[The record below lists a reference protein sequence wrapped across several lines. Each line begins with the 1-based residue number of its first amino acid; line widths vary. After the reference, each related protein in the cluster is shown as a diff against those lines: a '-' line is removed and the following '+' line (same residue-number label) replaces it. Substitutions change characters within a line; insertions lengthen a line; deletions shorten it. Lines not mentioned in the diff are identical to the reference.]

1 MIARK
6 LTIAGLSLLL
16 AACASN
22 STAPASRPAP
32 VPAAAVSPVATL
44 HGDVAEFSEA
54 LQSVHDF
61 IVERESEAAA
71 GLIDDYEAATS
82 MEIPD
87 HPSVFGALNLFSTDL
102 KPRIQASLDRS
113 TRYRAMIDAIL
124 DEHELPRALAYLP
137 VIESGYITSNVSR
150 VGAYG
155 MWQFMPATARE
166 YGLRVDW
173 WVDERADP
181 ERSTRA
187 AARYLKDLH
196 AKFEDWP
203 LALASYNAGPGRV
216 SRSLA
221 ANEAEDF
228 WELSGKAAL
237 PRETRG
243 YVPTFFATLM
253 IVSQPEAH
261 GFLLCEPEEQLDD
274 AVEVAIPGPVSL
286 KFVAETAGV
295 EERVV
300 RELNPMLRRG
310 VTPPGTVNVRLPTSA
325 SGRVSESATSLRG
338 DDPYLPVARYTV
350 RKGDNLK
357 SLARK
362 LGAESKTI
370 SAMNGG
376 IAKLR
381 TGSAIWVPVS
391 QTELSASLV
400 QKPKSKYHTVKKGDT
415 LFAIAKK
422 HGLSVDELR
431 SMNNLS
437 RKSVLKAGQKLR
449 ISTSHPVTAGG
460 L

>member
-1 MIARK
+1 MIARR

-22 STAPASRPAP
+22 STSPAARPAP
-32 VPAAAVSPVATL
+32 APVAAAVPPATL
-44 HGDVAEFSEA
+44 HADVDAFTEA
-54 LQSVHDF
+54 LEQVREY
-61 IVERESEAAA
+61 IERHEAESAA
-71 GLIDDYEAATS
+71 GLIADYEAATS
-82 MEIPD
+82 IEIPD

-102 KPRIQASLDRS
+102 KPKIQASLDRS
-113 TRYRAMIDAIL
+113 TRYRAMIDSIL

-155 MWQFMPATARE
+155 MWQFMPGTARE

-216 SRSLA
+216 SRTLA
-221 ANEAEDF
+221 AHDADDF

-253 IVSQPEAH
+253 IVSEPEAH
-261 GFLLCEPEEQLDD
+261 GFLLCEPEHVVDD
-274 AVEVAIPGPVSL
+274 SAEIAIPGPVSL
-286 KFVAETAGV
+286 KFIAETAGID
-295 EERVV
+295 ERLL

-310 VTPPGTVNVRLPTSA
+310 VTPPGTINIRVPKQSARRLADSTA
-325 SGRVSESATSLRG
+325 SLRG

-362 LGAESKTI
+362 LGAESRTI

-376 IAKLR
+376 LSKLR
-381 TGSAIWVPVS
+381 SGTTIWVPVS
-391 QTELSASLV
+391 HTELSASLA
-400 QKPKSKYHTVKKGDT
+400 QKPKSKYHTVRKGET

-437 RKSVLKAGQKLR
+437 RKAVIKAGQKLR
-449 ISTSHPVTAGG
+449 VSSSHPVTAGG

>member
-1 MIARK
+1 MIARR

-16 AACASN
+16 AACATN
-22 STAPASRPAP
+22 SMPPAPRPAP
-32 VPAAAVSPVATL
+32 APVAAVSPAAML
-44 HGDVAEFSEA
+44 HGDVAEFNEA
-54 LQSVHDF
+54 LEGVHTF
-61 IVERESEAAA
+61 ILEREAETAA
-71 GLIDDYEAATS
+71 GLIADYEAATS
-82 MEIPD
+82 IEIPD
-87 HPSVFGALNLFSTDL
+87 HPTVFGALNLFSTDL
-102 KPRIQASLDRS
+102 KPKIQASLDRS

-124 DEHELPRALAYLP
+124 DENELPRALAYLP
-137 VIESGYITSNVSR
+137 VIESGYIVSNVSR

-155 MWQFMPATARE
+155 MWQFMPATARD

-196 AKFEDWP
+196 AKFADWP

-221 ANEAEDF
+221 ANGAESF
-228 WELSGKAAL
+228 WELSAKSAL

-253 IVSQPEAH
+253 IVSEPEAH
-261 GFLLCEPEEQLDD
+261 GFQLCEPVEQVDD
-274 AVEVAIPGPVSL
+274 SVEVAVPGPVSL
-286 KFVAETAGV
+286 RFVAETAGV
-295 EERVV
+295 DERVI

-310 VTPPGTVNVRLPTSA
+310 VTPPGTINVRLPKQAARRVAESA
-325 SGRVSESATSLRG
+325 SSLRG
-338 DDPYLPVARYTV
+338 DDPYLRVAHYTV

-357 SLARK
+357 SLSRK
-362 LGAESKTI
+362 LGSEPHTI

-376 IAKLR
+376 IGKLR
-381 TGSAIWVPVS
+381 TGTTIWVPVS
-391 QTELSASLV
+391 QTELSTSLS

-422 HGLSVDELR
+422 HGLSVEELR
-431 SMNNLS
+431 AMNNLS
-437 RKSVLKAGQKLR
+437 RKATIKSGQKLR
-449 ISTSHPVTAGG
+449 VSPTHPVTAGG

>member
-1 MIARK
+1 MIARN

-22 STAPASRPAP
+22 TTPRLAP
-32 VPAAAVSPVATL
+32 VPVAVARPIVTL
-44 HGDVAEFSEA
+44 GSDVTELNDA
-54 LQSVHDF
+54 LEHVHTF
-61 IVERESEAAA
+61 IIERENEAAA
-71 GLIDDYEAATS
+71 GLIADYEAATS

-87 HPSVFGALNLFSTDL
+87 HPTVFGALNLFSTDL
-102 KPRIQASLDRS
+102 KQRIQASLDRS
-113 TRYRAMIDAIL
+113 TRYRAMIDSIL

-187 AARYLKDLH
+187 AARYLKDLY
-196 AKFEDWP
+196 KRFEDWP

-216 SRSLA
+216 SRSLT
-221 ANEAEDF
+221 ANRAGDF
-228 WELSGKAAL
+228 WELSRKSAL

-253 IVSQPEAH
+253 IVSEPGAH
-261 GFLLCEPEEQLDD
+261 GFLLCEPETSTDD
-274 AVEVAIPGPVSL
+274 WAEVSIPGPVSL
-286 KFVAETAGV
+286 KFVAEAAGV
-295 EERVV
+295 EDGIL
-300 RELNPMLRRG
+300 RELNPAFRRG
-310 VTPPGTVNVRLPTSA
+310 VTPPGTVKVRVPKSSA
-325 SGRVSESATSLRG
+325 LRVNEVAGSLQG
-338 DDPYLPVARYTV
+338 DDPHLFVARYTV
-350 RKGDNLK
+350 RKGDNIK

-362 LGAESKTI
+362 LGVDSRTI
-370 SAMNGG
+370 SGMNGG
-376 IAKLR
+376 MSRLR
-381 TGSAIWVPVS
+381 SGATIWVPMS
-391 QTELSASLV
+391 QTELSTSLAR
-400 QKPKSKYHTVKKGDT
+400 KPKSTYHTVRRGDT
-415 LFAIAKK
+415 LYKIAQK

-431 SMNNLS
+431 AMNNLS
-437 RKSVLKAGQKLR
+437 RKGIIRTGQKLR
-449 ISTSHPVTAGG
+449 ITPSPSVTAGG

>member
-1 MIARK
+1 MRK
-6 LTIAGLSLLL
+6 LTIAGVSLLL

-22 STAPASRPAP
+22 STTPAPRPAT
-32 VPAAAVSPVATL
+32 VPVAVAPPVAML
-44 HGDVAEFSEA
+44 HGDVAQFNEA
-54 LQSVHDF
+54 LVLVHDF
-61 IVERESEAAA
+61 IVEREAESAA
-71 GLIDDYEAATS
+71 GIIDDYEAATS
-82 MEIPD
+82 IEIPD
-87 HPSVFGALNLFSTDL
+87 HPSIFGALNLFSTDL

-216 SRSLA
+216 RRSLA
-221 ANEAEDF
+221 ANAAENF
-228 WELSGKAAL
+228 WDLSSKAAL

-261 GFLLCEPEEQLDD
+261 GFLLCEPVKELDD
-274 AVEVAIPGPVSL
+274 AVEVAISGPVSL
-286 KFVAETAGV
+286 KFIAETAGI
-295 EERVV
+295 EERLL

-310 VTPPGTVNVRLPTSA
+310 VTPPGTIRVRLPKFASSRVADSA
-325 SGRVSESATSLRG
+325 GSLRG
-338 DDPYLPVARYTV
+338 DDPYLQVARYTV

-362 LGAESKTI
+362 LGAESRTI

-376 IAKLR
+376 VGKLR
-381 TGSAIWVPVS
+381 TGAAIWVPVS
-391 QTELSASLV
+391 QTELSRSLA
-400 QKPKSKYHTVKKGDT
+400 QKPKSKYHTVKKGET
-415 LFAIAKK
+415 LFAIAKR

-431 SMNNLS
+431 SLNNIP
-437 RKSVLKAGQKLR
+437 RKSVLKTGQKLR
-449 ISTSHPVTAGG
+449 VSVTHAVTAGG